1 MTKKTSSL
9 LSLCAGFMHFILL
22 AIILFSSSL
31 FAVDFKSDINP
42 FPFAARPAEGTIADC
57 SYMNQPITEEQ
68 RITVGDDGHLYAA
81 DKRIRIFGTNLSSFP
96 PVEEAEYWAKTIAA
110 QGYNCIRFHH
120 TDSDWAECF
129 FTHDKSWKK
138 VIFDENSF
146 ERFDKFFYELKK
158 AGVYSNINLLTGRTI
173 RPDEQNGLPKELN
186 KVADW
191 KDQHC
196 YGFWNELA
204 REDQRKYAEK
214 ILNHK
219 NPYTGLTYAED
230 PAVAFVEINNE
241 NSMSKGYLDG
251 AISRFPASLTQE
263 LDVKWTAFLNEQ
275 GWDYNKLDKTFN
287 QKEEE
292 GENLLSD
299 RTNFEQ
305 HSGAKATLEKNG
317 KNSII
322 KVTQNGTENWHV
334 QYNFTGFTTESE
346 QLYTISFRA
355 KASKECSVS
364 VNVMMNHD
372 PWANLGFSKEIKL
385 NKNWQEFS
393 FSISSLQTDSKPR
406 LTFGNMGR
414 SAGTTIEI
422 SDVILCKGGNTVN
435 VEKSNAI
442 ASGTGISSGELIK
455 FPASDVYRA
464 LPLKLRLLVTEFLVS
479 LDDDYWSSMN
489 DYLKKDLKIKSLT
502 FGTSLPCAP
511 VTVMSKFDVVD
522 SHAYWHHPSFPGS
535 SWNTK
540 DYYVKN
546 QSLVTAD
553 DGGTLTSLAKLRI
566 YGKPFSVTE
575 YDHPYPSQFSS
586 EMMPMLAVFASL
598 QDWDCVYSFCYEL
611 SQRNPDKIKITGYF
625 DQANNPSKVAGV
637 PVAARIFREFRI
649 KPFEKKAYYKV
660 TPQAELNA
668 IAKNGGAWN
677 VAPPECFNTIDDKR
691 TVDGVNTDLLVQ
703 AGLLQEVSI
712 GMKSLEKLVGGIILD
727 DDESS
732 LKEIAVEA
740 DVDTTG
746 TNAATGSGSSSGAG
760 SNRVFTWNSSDGYFI
775 YSDEDVF
782 VSVTTPNA
790 KPQERAYKTKAGLD
804 GVYTSNIRFIPQ
816 NDFASVAAVKLD
828 DSRWFIFSSSWCGNE
843 DEKLFEYGKKPK
855 TFPKYAKTRSVAN
868 ITTDYS
874 GSGTIAVALGSN
886 GTIEITTAGESKT
899 KADNNIKGWNLYPLN
914 ADGTRTKRTIKAS
927 KAAKG
932 FVLSEADNTL
942 WYELKK

>member
-1 MTKKTSSL
+1 MMKKTV
-9 LSLCAGFMHFILL
+9 LCFCVLAGITHSFG
-22 AIILFSSSL
+22 A
-31 FAVDFKSDINP
+31 FAASFESEIKP
-42 FPFAARPAEGTIADC
+42 FPFAARPAEGTAADC
-57 SYMNQPITEEQ
+57 SYMNTPITEEQ

-81 DKRIRIFGTNLSSFP
+81 GKRLRIFGTNLSSFP
-96 PVEEAEYWAKTIAA
+96 PVEDAEYWAKTIAA

-129 FTHDKSWKK
+129 FMHDKAWKTAT
-138 VIFDENSF
+138 FDEKSF

-173 RPDEQNGLPKELN
+173 RPDEQNGLPQELN

-241 NSMSKGYLDG
+241 NSMTKGYLDG
-251 AISRFPASLTQE
+251 AISRFPSSLTQE
-263 LDVKWTAFLNEQ
+263 LDVKWTAFLKER
-275 GWDYNKLDKTFN
+275 GWDYNKLDKAFN
-287 QKEEE
+287 QKVEE
-292 GENLLSD
+292 GENLLSGK
-299 RTNFEQ
+299 TYLEQ
-305 HSGAKATLEKNG
+305 HSGAKATLEKDG
-317 KNSII
+317 SNSII

-334 QYNFTGFTTESE
+334 QYDYYGFTTESE
-346 QLYTISFRA
+346 QLYTISFKV
-355 KASKECSVS
+355 KASKECSVN
-364 VNVMMNHD
+364 VDVMMDHD
-372 PWANLGFSKEIKL
+372 PWTNLGFSKEIKL
-385 NKNWQEFS
+385 NKKWQEFS
-393 FSISSLQTDSKPR
+393 YSLSSLQTDSKPR

-422 SDVILCKGGNTVN
+422 SDVKLCKGGNTVN
-435 VEKSNAI
+435 IEKSKAVARGTETGS
-442 ASGTGISSGELIK
+442 ASTSAGELIK
-455 FPASDVYRA
+455 FPASDTYRA
-464 LPLKLRLLVTEFLVS
+464 LPLNLRLLVTEFLVA
-479 LDDDYWSSMN
+479 LDDDYWGSMN

-502 FGTSLPCAP
+502 FGTALPCAP

-522 SHAYWHHPSFPGS
+522 THAYWHHPSFPGS

-540 DYYVKN
+540 DYFVKN

-553 DGGTLTSLAKLRI
+553 DGGTLSSLAKLRI

-598 QDWDCVYSFCYEL
+598 QDWDCVYSFCYEI
-611 SQRNPDKIKITGYF
+611 SQRNPDKVKITGYF
-625 DQANNPSKVAGV
+625 DQGNNPSKIAGV

-649 KPFEKKAYYKV
+649 KPFEKAAYYKV

-668 IAKNGGAWN
+668 IAKKGSAWN
-677 VAPPECFNTIDDKR
+677 VAPPEYFDTIDDKR
-691 TVDGVNTDLLVQ
+691 TVEGVNVDVLEK
-703 AGLLQEVSI
+703 AGFLQEVSI
-712 GMKSLEKLVGGIILD
+712 GMKSLEKLVGGIIFD
-727 DDESS
+727 DDGVSG
-732 LKEIAVEA
+732 LKKVAAGAEVGA
-740 DVDTTG
+740 TG
-746 TNAATGSGSSSGAG
+746 TKAATGSSAN

-790 KPQERAYKTKAGLD
+790 KPQERAYKTKAGPD
-804 GVYTSNIRFIPQ
+804 GVYTSEMRFIPQ
-816 NDFASVAAVKLD
+816 KDFASVAAVKLD

-855 TFPKYAKTRSVAN
+855 AFPKYAKTRSVAN
-868 ITTDYS
+868 ITTEFS

-886 GTIEITTAGESKT
+886 GTIKIPEQ
-899 KADNNIKGWNLYPLN
+899 DKGWKLYPLK